1 MAKHYKSNIQ
11 QTNSQYQ
18 IKWRHTKSYPTE
30 VRNKTRMPSLFNIV
44 LKVLARAI
52 RQQKEIKGIQTG
64 KEIVKVSLFANDMIV
79 YINNP
84 KNFTRE
90 LIYN

>member
-64 KEIVKVSLFANDMIV
+64 KQEIKISVFEDDMIV